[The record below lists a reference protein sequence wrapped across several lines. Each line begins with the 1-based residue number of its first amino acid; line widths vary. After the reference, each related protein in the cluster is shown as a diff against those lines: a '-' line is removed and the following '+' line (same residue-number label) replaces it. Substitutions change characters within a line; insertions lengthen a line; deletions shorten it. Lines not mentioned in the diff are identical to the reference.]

1 MDVSKK
7 IKVLLVECELTATE
21 LAKKIGISQSYFS
34 KKMRNN
40 DWSAADLEKIA
51 AALEVDLEL
60 NFVLKNGEKI

>member
-7 IKVLLVECELTATE
+7 IKTLLVERELTATG

-40 DWSAADLEKIA
+40 DWSITDLEKIA

-60 NFVLKNGEKI
+60 NFVLEDGEKI